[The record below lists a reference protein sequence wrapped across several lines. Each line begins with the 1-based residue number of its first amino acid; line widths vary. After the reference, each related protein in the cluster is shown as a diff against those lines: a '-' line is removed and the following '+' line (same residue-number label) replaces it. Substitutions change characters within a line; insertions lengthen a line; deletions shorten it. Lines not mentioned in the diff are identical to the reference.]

1 MACQL
6 YYMAR
11 TRLHMRKV
19 RMAEALFIE
28 SRRFVEISDAQSD
41 EADARLQG
49 FLPLVLR
56 LLSKI

>member
-1 MACQL
+1 
-6 YYMAR
+6 
-11 TRLHMRKV
+11 
-19 RMAEALFIE
+19 MAEALFIE